1 MWKRVQRLADRF
13 DFTSAG
19 KWLLLGGLVGVVSGV
34 GAIALQFA
42 LQAIRELVLT
52 GLAGLDLGGPGGEPP
67 ELGIPVRDLVP
78 ALVVVLPAVG
88 GLMAGLLVFWI
99 APEAEGHGTDAAI
112 DAYHRR
118 MGRIRA
124 RVPLVKMIA
133 SAITIGTGGSG
144 GREGPI
150 AQIGAGFGSLLA
162 TRLGLSARDR
172 RILLAAGI
180 GGGVGA
186 IFRAPLAGAIF
197 AAEVL
202 YSSPEFEA
210 EVLLPAMVSSIVG
223 YAVFA
228 SRFGW
233 GHMFTGAGA
242 YGFTNPLELGPY
254 LVLAV
259 VVAGGALTYIRVFY
273 GAQAAFRRLPLP
285 RPLRPMV
292 GGALTGAIGL
302 ALIWIWGRTRDIGDV
317 LSSGYGIIQHLVD
330 SDGADLSV
338 PLLLA
343 VAFGKI
349 VTTAT
354 SIGSGGSGGVFGPSM
369 VIGATLGGAVGNAFH
384 AVMPGVVQHPTTFAI
399 VGMAGFFAAA
409 AKTPISTVIMV
420 SELTGDYGLLVP
432 SMWVCAGAFLVSR
445 DWTIYRSQWPC
456 RGIVLPQTGMT
467 TMDALSPLRVGDV
480 FHRDRRVVE
489 VRPAMTVAEI
499 LRVTEASRQRIFP
512 VIDADGVL
520 EGAFRVDRLLHAVQD
535 QPGARARDLLD
546 ERFFFVRETD
556 PVDRAQRMMRNNH
569 LEELAVVVEGA
580 ERRFAG
586 ILTMADILLAYQRV
600 VAGSRKSP
608 DPASPSDADSIAP
621 GTGGIEESR
630 QE

>member
-1 MWKRVQRLADRF
+1 MHAKIRGIRRMAERF

-19 KWLLLGGLVGVVSGV
+19 KWLLLGGLVGLVSGV
-34 GAIALQFA
+34 GAIALQFG
-42 LQAIRELVLT
+42 LQALREVTLT

-67 ELGIPVRDLVP
+67 ELGIRLGDFRP
-78 ALVVVLPAVG
+78 ALVVILPAVG
-88 GLMAGLLVFWI
+88 GLLAGLLVFWL

-118 MGRIRA
+118 MGRIRK
-124 RVPLVKMIA
+124 RVPLVKMVA

-150 AQIGAGFGSLLA
+150 AQIGAGFGSFLG

-242 YGFTNPLELGPY
+242 FGFKNPLELLPY
-254 LVLAV
+254 LVLAL
-259 VVAGGALTYIRVFY
+259 VVAGGALLYIRTFY
-273 GAQAAFRRLPLP
+273 GMQSLFRHLRLP
-285 RPLRPMV
+285 RPLKPMI
-292 GGALTGAIGL
+292 GGAVTGLVGL
-302 ALIWIWGRTRDIGDV
+302 GLILAFGQTRDIGDV
-317 LSSGYGIIQHLVD
+317 LSSGYGVIQHLVD
-330 SDGADLSV
+330 SDGADLSI

-349 VTTAT
+349 LTTAT

-369 VIGATLGGAVGNAFH
+369 VIGATLGAAVGNAFH
-384 AVMPGVVQHPTTFAI
+384 AVMPGVVQHPMTFAV

-420 SELTGDYGLLVP
+420 SELTGNYGLLVP

-445 DWTIYRSQWPC
+445 DWTIYRSQLPC
-456 RGIVLPQTGMT
+456 RGIVLPQTGT
-467 TMDALSPLRVGDV
+467 ATRDVLGHLRVGDIY
-480 FHRDRRVVE
+480 RRERRIVWI
-489 VRPAMTVAEI
+489 RPDMTVPEVLHA
-499 LRVTEASRQRIFP
+499 TEQSRQRIFP
-512 VIDADGVL
+512 VVREDGVL
-520 EGAFRVDRLLHAVQD
+520 EGAFRIDRLLHALD
-535 QPGARARDLLD
+535 HHPHLSARDLLD
-546 ERFFFVRETD
+546 ERLFFVRETD
-556 PVDRAQRMMRNNH
+556 PGDRALKILRNNH
-569 LEELAVVVEGA
+569 LEELLVVVDGA
-580 ERRFAG
+580 ERRVAG
-586 ILTMADILLAYQRV
+586 ILTMADILLAHQRV
-600 VAGSRKSP
+600 MAGPRLP
-608 DPASPSDADSIAP
+608 LANDPGDAP
-621 GTGGIEESR
+621 GDVASGSAR
-630 QE
+630 SP